1 MGMLGRALLGKWLQ
15 MPGDQPVDAGTT
27 PSATALPSIAAQAAT
42 TQPAES
48 GSGWGWLK
56 TNMAQMPGAIGG
68 AALEALQQRYPYFG
82 HNGALNFTK
91 NGPWRR

>member
-15 MPGDQPVDAGTT
+15 MPGDQPVDAVAT
-27 PSATALPSIAAQAAT
+27 PSSTAMPVISTQAAI
-42 TQPAES
+42 TQPA
-48 GSGWGWLK
+48 GNGWDWLK
-56 TNMAQMPGAIGG
+56 TNTAQMPGAIGG

-82 HNGALNFTK
+82 HNGALNFTQ